1 MSSIGKI
8 LLSVAEIV
16 AVVALSIY
24 APEIAG
30 FLGVAGALGVS
41 AITATFIVVAIGSI
55 IITTAFTFLSAALFN
70 NAPGVDAAKVN
81 VRLSN
86 PPRYLDAGQPL
97 QGGAVVFGE
106 FDSQGNLWY
115 ILVHGDSILTDKI
128 QYYFDNVP
136 VTLTNGLRDYMTTGE
151 GWCSTNDFCLTSKGD
166 PYTGSGTKLPFFY
179 VWTRTYTE
187 TDPRPPVVA
196 ELVAAFPDKWTE
208 IDHLLVGT
216 TYSVVFAN
224 AVKIADRYKLY
235 RWRGSLGL
243 GEPQLAIVGS
253 FSNMY
258 DPRDDTQTLGDR
270 TTYKP
275 SRNPA
280 LIWAWFRTHPFGR
293 NKSESSINWDMV
305 ATQADI
311 CDQIVVGI
319 QSTQPRYQ
327 CDTAIIDSKERF
339 TAEQEIMLSCDGQ
352 LVFDE
357 TGLTWLRVGAYYD
370 PTLYL
375 SRNRDI
381 IAMQS
386 LEAQDGESLTQG
398 VIVNYI
404 DPDANYTT
412 QASAAWYNPNYYV
425 AGLGNTFLTVNILTV
440 QNHNQAMR
448 LAKSIGMRSQPVH
461 KIAPTAG
468 LRALRAMQE
477 RIINITYDNTFAGDY
492 EICTPIEVDESGL
505 VCSLGLVPMD
515 ADRFNLLSGEE
526 KFKPVAA
533 DAAADDT
540 TDPGLPVDVVVAYEN
555 GGIFITFAAPDRG
568 DVTYQFQYIDSTQVS
583 SDNWVSMSVDMVNLV
598 AYSGTLVPGT
608 DYLVRWRSV
617 TNGANVSDYYDPP
630 YDAGILP
637 NTGTTAPLA
646 PPTDLATPNVATAG
660 HAGLS
665 WRNPA
670 DIRQS
675 FVRIYRGTSSTFSAA
690 TAITPDQ
697 AGGVSQVM
705 SYTDAVAAGTYYWWF
720 EAHTGGTSD
729 IVSTPTGPVTATV
742 V

>member
-8 LLSVAEIV
+8 LLSIAEI
-16 AVVALSIY
+16 AAIVALSIY
-24 APEIAG
+24 APEIAAS
-30 FLGVAGALGVS
+30 LGVAGALGVS
-41 AITATFIVVAIGSI
+41 ATTAAFIVVAVGSI
-55 IITTAFTFLSAALFN
+55 IITTGFTLLSAALFN
-70 NAPGVDAAKVN
+70 NAPGIDQAKVN

-86 PPRYLDAGQPL
+86 PPRYLDCGQPL
-97 QGGAVVFGE
+97 QGGAVVFAE
-106 FDSQGNLWY
+106 FDGDGNLWY
-115 ILVHGDSILTDKI
+115 IVVHGDSILTSTVQI
-128 QYYFDNVP
+128 YLDNVP
-136 VTLTNGLRDYMTTGE
+136 VTLNSNHDVVTP
-151 GWCSTNDFCLTSKGD
+151 DFCLNGKND
-166 PYTGSGTKLPFFY
+166 PYKPGDSSQKTFFA
-179 VWTRTYTE
+179 VWTQTYTE
-187 TDPRPPVVA
+187 SDPVPPA
-196 ELVAAFPDKWTE
+196 FTPLQDHFPDKWTT

-216 TYSVVFAN
+216 TYSVVLCKAI
-224 AVKIADRYKLY
+224 KIADRYKIY

-243 GEPQLAIVGS
+243 GEPQVAIVGKY
-253 FSNMY
+253 SNVY
-258 DPRDDTQTLGDR
+258 DPRDPDQVLGDR

-275 SRNPA
+275 TRNSE
-280 LIWAWFRTHPFGR
+280 LVWAWFRTHPFGR
-293 NKSESSINWDMV
+293 NKPESSINWEKV
-305 ATQADI
+305 GEQATLAD
-311 CDQIVVGI
+311 QSVVGI

-327 CDTAIIDSKERF
+327 CDIAIIDSKERF

-357 TGLTWLRVGAYYD
+357 NGLTWLRVGSYYD
-370 PTLYL
+370 PTLAL

-412 QASAAWYNPNYYV
+412 QASAAWYNPNWYV
-425 AGLGNTFLTVNILTV
+425 EGLGNTFLTVNILSV

-461 KIAPTAG
+461 KIAPTVG
-468 LRALRAMQE
+468 LRGLRAMQE

-492 EICTPIEVDESGL
+492 EICTPVEVDDTGL

-515 ADRFNLLSGEE
+515 ADRFNLLPGEE

-540 TDPGLPVDVVVAYEN
+540 TDPSLPSDVVVAYNN
-555 GGIFITFAAPDRG
+555 GGIFITFAPATRD
-568 DVTYQFQYIDSTQVS
+568 DVTYQFQYIASTDES
-583 SDNWVSMSVDMVNLV
+583 SDNWISMTVDMDNSV

-617 TNGANVSDYYDPP
+617 TSGANVSDYNDPV

-637 NTGTTAPLA
+637 NTGDTAPL
-646 PPTDLATPNVATAG
+646 PPPDMLATPDVTTAG
-660 HAGLS
+660 QAGLS

-670 DIRQS
+670 DLRQS
-675 FVRIYRGTSSTFSAA
+675 FVRIYRGTSSTFGAASA
-690 TAITPDQ
+690 IHDS

-705 SYTDAVAAGTYYWWF
+705 AYTDVVAAGTYWWWF
-720 EAHTGGTSD
+720 EAHTGGSGD
-729 IVSTPTGPVTATV
+729 IVSTPAGPVTATV
-742 V
+742 T